1 MFKLEIDHL
10 PPEVIKVLGLL
21 KPKLRLVFCVYL
33 ERLSANMKLS
43 RAVSSDIAVMLLIK
57 LLKPTAYPSY
67 SSLVALASAFIRT
80 SVAMAVALA

>member
-1 MFKLEIDHL
+1 MLLMFKIEMSHL

-21 KPKLRLVFCVYL
+21 KPKLRFAFSVYF

-57 LLKPTAYPSY
+57 LLKATA
-67 SSLVALASAFIRT
+67 
-80 SVAMAVALA
+80 